1 MKVSLN
7 WLRRHVDLPE
17 SAEDVAKALTSIG
30 LGVEGMEEPGK
41 VYDKLLVAK
50 VLTCDPHPDSDHLHI
65 TTVNDGTN
73 TIQVVCG
80 APNVAAGQTVVLA
93 PIGAELPLPDGTKLK
108 MKKSKIRGVESFGM
122 ICADSKSPPTVFC
135 TNFEMRWSS
144 ESRTQR
150 SSAPYRG
157 RS

>member
-30 LGVEGMEEPGK
+30 LEVEGMEEPGK

-108 MKKSKIRGVESFGM
+108 MKFVMSTTLLMLFMPTACKSLASQAGDLSTFTSLMTR
-122 ICADSKSPPTVFC
+122 PT
-135 TNFEMRWSS
+135 
-144 ESRTQR
+144 
-150 SSAPYRG
+150 
-157 RS
+157 

>member
-7 WLRRHVDLPE
+7 WLRRHVDLPQIP
-17 SAEDVAKALTSIG
+17 EDVAKALTSIG
-30 LGVEGMEEPGK
+30 LEVEGMEEPGK

-93 PIGAELPLPDGTKLK
+93 PIGAELPLPD
-108 MKKSKIRGVESFGM
+108 
-122 ICADSKSPPTVFC
+122 
-135 TNFEMRWSS
+135 
-144 ESRTQR
+144 
-150 SSAPYRG
+150 
-157 RS
+157 